1 MSENCTQFV
10 ISMNEYSFLIIHMT
24 PSPCP
29 SPIPPLNQHQERPL
43 GVGIYYP
50 RNLGFQLTDL

>member
-24 PSPCP
+24 PLSLPP
-29 SPIPPLNQHQERPL
+29 TNPTPESTPGETPGGWHLLSQKSGIPIN
-43 GVGIYYP
+43 
-50 RNLGFQLTDL
+50 